1 MAASPDRT
9 MKRHIRE
16 KAVIDHVA
24 KDVHESKPADDEP
37 TVHSP
42 TTPAGLL
49 VEEQVRKEWDPRKG
63 GLPIL

>member
-1 MAASPDRT
+1 MAESPDRT

-24 KDVHESKPADDEP
+24 KDVHEPKPADDEP

-42 TTPAGLL
+42 TTSTGLP
-49 VEEQVRKEWDPRKG
+49 VEEQVRKEWDPAKG
-63 GLPIL
+63 GLPIP

>member
-1 MAASPDRT
+1 

-24 KDVHESKPADDEP
+24 KDVHEPKSSDDEP

-42 TTPAGLL
+42 TTPAGLP
-49 VEEQVRKEWDPRKG
+49 VEE
-63 GLPIL
+63 

>member
-1 MAASPDRT
+1 

-24 KDVHESKPADDEP
+24 KDVHEPTPADDRP

-42 TTPAGLL
+42 TTPTGLP
-49 VEEQVRKEWDPRKG
+49 VEEQIHKEWDPGKG